1 MTSITRRLHWYG
13 IRKKIGRFLWMDLLL
28 LLLLCAGWCADQEY
42 TALRRIDL
50 TNRRSFTI
58 SSELTELAEQLSAN
72 ESSNTLPEQ
81 IKNLSDRQGR
91 YLMYQVRSRSGNLLL
106 NRPCLVP
113 LLAILSVTM
122 CLLLLQLLGTVF
134 AYAGEG
140 RAIRKILMP
149 INEIALRADEL
160 SRMSFTEDKYQQI
173 EEAIMNI
180 QPEQTQADAPLS
192 FGDSDLAGIETAMNN
207 LLLRMRDTYRQQ
219 ARFVND
225 ASHELRT
232 PIAVIQGYANML
244 DRLGKTDE
252 KILEEGISAIKH
264 ESDHMNHLVEQL
276 LFLARG
282 DSGKTVLEIKSVSLG
297 DMMREIYEESFMI
310 DEKHH
315 YRLRGGDGEQA
326 VRPVMGGLDE
336 EQAAASGAFEGQAAM
351 SGAVGGSQK
360 QPVMIEAD
368 EGLLK
373 QAVRILIDNAAK
385 YTPEGDEIILSSG
398 IDADGCPYL
407 QVQDEGIGM
416 EESELPH
423 IFERFFRSDEVRA
436 SAGTGLGLSIAKWI
450 VDKHRGHFEILSR
463 KDLGTRIRIVMP
475 K

>member
-1 MTSITRRLHWYG
+1 
-13 IRKKIGRFLWMDLLL
+13 MDLLL
-28 LLLLCAGWCADQEY
+28 LLLLCVGWCADQEY

-58 SSELTELAEQLSAN
+58 SSELTELAGQLSAN

-81 IKNLSDRQGR
+81 IKVLSERQGR

-134 AYAGEG
+134 SYAGEG

-180 QPEQTQADAPLS
+180 QPEQTQAGAPLS

-244 DRLGKTDE
+244 DRWGKTDE
-252 KILEEGISAIKH
+252 KILEEGISAIKN

-326 VRPVMGGLDE
+326 
-336 EQAAASGAFEGQAAM
+336 
-351 SGAVGGSQK
+351 
-360 QPVMIEAD
+360 VMIEAD

-463 KDLGTRIRIVMP
+463 KELGTRIRIVLP
-475 K
+475 QGSLL